1 MKTQRFVISLTV
13 LNLFILMST
22 LFRASSS
29 VTPDVPPVLRGRALE
44 LVDDHGRVRAE
55 IKVIPALPAEKTPDG
70 KTGYPESVQLRL
82 ISSKGGPNVKLAASE
97 DGAGLDL
104 VAESEYVQTGY
115 VQILSRGTNLPFI
128 KIATKNGREQV
139 MKPE

>member
-22 LFRASSS
+22 LFRASSAA
-29 VTPDVPPVLRGRALE
+29 TPEVAPVLRGRALE

-55 IKVIPALPAEKTPDG
+55 IKVLPALPAEKTPDG
-70 KTGYPESVQLRL
+70 TTGYPESVQLRL

-97 DGAGLDL
+97 DGAGLSL

-115 VQILSRGTNLPFI
+115 VQILSKGTNLPFI
-128 KIATKNGREQV
+128 KIVTKDGREQV
-139 MKPE
+139 MKPQ